1 MGNTRADTLSTFD
14 KPWAYVVLTKPDVT
28 FLVVITT
35 VAGFYLGSTGPL
47 DWVLMLHTLGGTLLV
62 AGGTA
67 ALNQY
72 VERKMDAV
80 MRRTASR
87 PLPSGLL
94 QPKDVLIFGLGT
106 IVAGAAWLALLVN
119 GLAALVALATCVL
132 YLGLYTPL
140 KTRTTLSTAVGAI
153 PGALPPLI
161 GWAAAR
167 GSLSLG
173 GWVLFAILFF
183 WQFPHFMAIAWMY
196 REDYA
201 RAGIRMLPVV
211 DRKGD
216 STFRQIIWTSAV
228 LVWVSALPAVLGM
241 AGKYY
246 FFGALIL
253 GMILL
258 QVGLWANRTRT
269 NARAKW
275 LMHATVA
282 HIPLLLAWLI
292 VNRLITR

>member
-1 MGNTRADTLSTFD
+1 MNELRANTLSGFER
-14 KPWAYVVLTKPDVT
+14 PWAYVTLTKPDVT

-35 VAGFYLGSTGPL
+35 VAGFYLGSRGPL
-47 DWVLMLHTLGGTLLV
+47 DWPLLLHTLGGTLLV

-72 VERKMDAV
+72 IEREMDSL
-80 MRRTASR
+80 MRRTAAR

-94 QPKDVLIFGLGT
+94 QPREVLIFGIST
-106 IVAGAAWLALLVN
+106 IVVGALWLLLAVN
-119 GLAALVALATCVL
+119 WLAALVAVTTSIL

-183 WQFPHFMAIAWMY
+183 WQFPHFMAIAWIY

-201 RAGIRMLPVV
+201 RAGIQMLPVV
-211 DRKGD
+211 DKKGD
-216 STFRQIIWTSAV
+216 ATFRQIIMTSAI
-228 LVWVSALPAVLGM
+228 LVWVSALPSVVGM
-241 AGKYY
+241 AGIGY
-246 FFGALIL
+246 FFGALVL

-258 QVGLWANRTRT
+258 QVGLWANRSRT
-269 NARAKW
+269 NLRAKW

-282 HIPLLLAWLI
+282 HIPILLLWL
-292 VNRLITR
+292 VLDRLITR